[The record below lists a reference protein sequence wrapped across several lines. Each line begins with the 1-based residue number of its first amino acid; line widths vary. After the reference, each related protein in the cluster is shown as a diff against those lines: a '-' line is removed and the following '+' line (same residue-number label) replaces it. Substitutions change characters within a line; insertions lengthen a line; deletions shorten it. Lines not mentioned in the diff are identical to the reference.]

1 MRRTLISTTAIAA
14 ATALLLAPATGAT
27 ASRKHA
33 KRFTCTLQLAVQG
46 PPQGT
51 PPAQPSLGLVACPA
65 PFGDGVHQSTAVA
78 TPTSPGHGTVAVNF
92 KNYYDAGTTR
102 GTVTGTFAATSPTDI
117 TYTGTVTYLG
127 GTGRFR
133 HVRGGGTIDCTSSD
147 GGAHKACTVHTTL
160 TGT

>member
-1 MRRTLISTTAIAA
+1 MRRTWIHITALTAT
-14 ATALLLAPATGAT
+14 TALLLAPATGVT
-27 ASRKHA
+27 ANRKHA
-33 KRFTCTLQLAVQG
+33 KNFTCTLQLNVQG

-51 PPAQPSLGLVACPA
+51 PPAAESLGLVGCPA
-65 PFGDGVHQSTAVA
+65 PFGDGVHHSTAVA
-78 TPTSPGHGTVAVNF
+78 TPTSPGHGTIAVSF
-92 KNYYDAGTTR
+92 KNYYDRGTTN

-147 GGAHKACTVHTTL
+147 GGAHKACTVHTKL
-160 TGT
+160 TGV